1 MLTASS
7 DYRHTEGLF
16 ELSRK
21 IHFDFCHRTAK
32 EQPYH
37 VYYHA
42 TYTVQLDDK
51 PSYSQPGLI

>member
-21 IHFDFCHRTAK
+21 IHLDFCHRTAK
-32 EQPYH
+32 EPPYH

-51 PSYSQPGLI
+51 PSYS